1 MNRLLE
7 NLRAL
12 GTVKLA
18 AMGGVAV
25 AVLGLMSYLI
35 FAGGPTPGALLYGD
49 LGLQDSAK
57 IATALKG
64 AHIPYR
70 LGAGGHQ
77 ILVPAAD
84 LDEARLLLARKD
96 LPAGKSTGFS
106 LFDHQSLLTGSDF
119 LDRINETR
127 AIDGSLE
134 QTIELIHGV
143 RAARVQVVLPQRPAF
158 SLQTQPAQASVM
170 LSLASGGIDR
180 ESVQAIRNLVASAVP
195 GLKPGNIS
203 IVDDQGELLA
213 RPGDGGGSTS
223 DNPHDEQIQKQT
235 EQRLSKAVR
244 SLLAASLGN
253 NNVQV
258 VTTVAMNFDKTD
270 QTATTYDPNGQVT
283 RSEQTSRSSSTTTD
297 QQQKSVSVANNLPGA
312 NTANSAPPQ
321 VSKHTKSGQTTNYEI
336 SQTVRHIVHDT
347 PQITRLHV
355 AVMVNDIKTAGKNGK
370 PHWTRRSAA
379 ELASIE
385 KLVETAIGYDKS
397 RGDVVDVQ
405 SMPFAAKPNQTTP
418 HRSMLARLA
427 GSSLLIP
434 VLHILFTGL
443 VGLVALLV
451 VFRPL
456 VKRLTGA
463 GAPVLQAN
471 EGRAE
476 ALADASAGDTPALVG
491 PTGPSGASQAI
502 AQFAERDPD
511 AALAILRD
519 WLAESGA
526 S

>member
-1 MNRLLE
+1 MNRLFE

-18 AMGGVAV
+18 AMGGVAA

-35 FAGGPTPGALLYGD
+35 FAGGPSPSALLYGD
-49 LGLQDSAK
+49 LGLTDSAK

-70 LGAGGHQ
+70 LNAGGHQ
-77 ILVPAAD
+77 ILVPPGD
-84 LDEARLLLARKD
+84 LDEARLLLARKS
-96 LPAGKSTGFS
+96 LPAGNSTGFS

-143 RAARVQVVLPQRPAF
+143 HTARVQVVLPQRPAF

-170 LSLASGGIDR
+170 LSLGPGGIDR

-195 GLKPGNIS
+195 GLKPSNIS

-213 RPGDGGGSTS
+213 RPGDAGTPSGNTR
-223 DNPHDEQIQKQT
+223 DERIQKHT

-244 SLLAASLGN
+244 SLLAASLGRG
-253 NNVQV
+253 NVQV
-258 VTTVAMNFDKTD
+258 VTTVAMNFDKSD
-270 QTATTYDPNGQVT
+270 QTATTYDPNGQVA
-283 RSEQTSRSSSTTTD
+283 RSKQDSRSSSTTTD
-297 QQQKSVSVANNLPGA
+297 QAPKSVSVANNLPGA
-312 NTANSAPPQ
+312 SSANSSPPQ
-321 VSKHTKSGQTTNYEI
+321 VRKHTKSEETTNYEI
-336 SQTVRHIVHDT
+336 SQTVHHIVHDT
-347 PQITRLHV
+347 PQITRLNV
-355 AVMVNDIKTAGKNGK
+355 AVMVNDLRSVGKNGK
-370 PHWTRRSAA
+370 VHWKKRSAA
-379 ELASIE
+379 ELANIRQ
-385 KLVETAIGYDKS
+385 LVETAIGYDKK

-405 SMPFAAKPNQTTP
+405 SMPFAPKPVTKAP
-418 HRSMLARLA
+418 HRSLLARLMQS
-427 GSSLLIP
+427 GLVIP
-434 VLHILFTGL
+434 ALHILLTAL
-443 VGLVALLV
+443 VGLIAILV

-456 VKRLTGA
+456 VRRLTSEPPPSAEDGTQQTQAIADGA
-463 GAPVLQAN
+463 GQGA
-471 EGRAE
+471 
-476 ALADASAGDTPALVG
+476 PALIG
-491 PTGPSGASQAI
+491 PGGPSGATQAI
-502 AQFAERDPD
+502 AQFAEQDPD

-519 WLAESGA
+519 WMAESGT

>member
-1 MNRLLE
+1 MNRLIE
-7 NLRAL
+7 NLRGL
-12 GTVKLA
+12 GPVKLA
-18 AMGGVAV
+18 AMGGVAL
-25 AVLGLMSYLI
+25 AVLGLMSYLVL
-35 FAGGPTPGALLYGD
+35 AGGPTPSALLYGD

-57 IATALKG
+57 ITTTLKG

-70 LGAGGHQ
+70 LADGGHQ
-77 ILVPAAD
+77 ILVPSAD
-84 LDEARLLLARKD
+84 LDEARLLLARND
-96 LPAGKSTGFS
+96 LPAGNSTGFS

-127 AIDGSLE
+127 AINGSLE

-170 LSLASGGIDR
+170 LSLAPGGIDR
-180 ESVQAIRNLVASAVP
+180 ESVLAIRNLVASAVP

-213 RPGDGGGSTS
+213 RPGDGGNVSG
-223 DNPHDEQIQKQT
+223 NPRDEQIQKQT

-244 SLLAASLGN
+244 SLLAASLGR

-258 VTTVAMNFDKTD
+258 VTTVAMDFDKTD

-283 RSEQTSRSSSTTTD
+283 RSQQTSRSSSTTTD
-297 QQQKSVSVANNLPGA
+297 QQPKSVSVANNLPGA
-312 NTANSAPPQ
+312 KAANSAPPQ
-321 VSKHTKSGQTTNYEI
+321 VRKHTTSEQTTNYEI

-347 PQITRLHV
+347 PQITRLDV
-355 AVMVNDIKTAGKNGK
+355 AVMVNDTETSGKNGK

-379 ELASIE
+379 ELASIR

-405 SMPFAAKPNQTTP
+405 SMPFAPRPTQTAP
-418 HRSMLARLA
+418 HRSLLARLA

-434 VLHILFTGL
+434 ILHVLFTGM
-443 VGLVALLV
+443 VGLIALLV

-456 VKRLTGA
+456 VKRITGDGAPALA
-463 GAPVLQAN
+463 GAERQ
-471 EGRAE
+471 AE
-476 ALADASAGDTPALVG
+476 ALADGGAGETPALIG
-491 PTGPSGASQAI
+491 PAGSSGASQAI
-502 AQFAERDPD
+502 AQFAERDPE

-519 WLAESGA
+519 WLAESGT

>member
-12 GTVKLA
+12 GTIKLA

-35 FAGGPTPGALLYGD
+35 LAGGPSPSALLYGD
-49 LGLQDSAK
+49 LGLKDSAK

-70 LGAGGHQ
+70 LQSGGHQ
-77 ILVPAAD
+77 ILVPPED
-84 LDEARLLLARKD
+84 LDEARLLLARKS
-96 LPAGKSTGFS
+96 LPAGNSTGFS

-143 RAARVQVVLPQRPAF
+143 HAARVQVVLPRRPAF

-170 LSLASGGIDR
+170 LSLGPGGIDR

-195 GLKPGNIS
+195 GLKPTNIS

-213 RPGDGGGSTS
+213 RPGDAGMPSGNSR
-223 DNPHDEQIQKQT
+223 DERIQKQT

-244 SLLAASLGN
+244 SLLAASLGRG
-253 NNVQV
+253 NVQV
-258 VTTVAMNFDKTD
+258 VTTAAMDFDKTE
-270 QTATTYDPNGQVT
+270 QTATTYDPNGQVA
-283 RSEQTSRSSSTTTD
+283 RSKQDSRSSSTTTD
-297 QQQKSVSVANNLPGA
+297 QAPKSVSVANNLPGA
-312 NTANSAPPQ
+312 SNATSSSAQ
-321 VSKHTKSGQTTNYEI
+321 VSKHTKSEETTNYEI

-347 PQITRLHV
+347 PQITRLNV
-355 AVMVNDIKTAGKNGK
+355 AVMVNDIRSVGKDGK
-370 PHWTRRSAA
+370 VHWKKRSAA
-379 ELASIE
+379 ELASIRQ
-385 KLVETAIGYDKS
+385 LVETAIGYDKK

-405 SMPFAAKPNQTTP
+405 SMPFAPKPVTKVP
-418 HRSMLARLA
+418 HRSLLARLTHS
-427 GSSLLIP
+427 GLLIP
-434 VLHILFTGL
+434 ALHVLLTAL

-456 VKRLTGA
+456 VKRLTSEPAEAVQNGEQNGEA
-463 GAPVLQAN
+463 IANGEGAP
-471 EGRAE
+471 
-476 ALADASAGDTPALVG
+476 ALIG
-491 PTGPSGASQAI
+491 PGGPSGATQAI

-519 WLAESGA
+519 WLAESG
-526 S
+526 SS